1 MLKITLHFSA
11 SKPQYSQYQ
20 KLLETICKENR
31 TVILLL
37 CLCISK
43 GLKVFL
49 LKKDIFSHLF
59 SLNEKTLSLGPKI
72 TY

>member
-20 KLLETICKENR
+20 ELLETICKENR

-37 CLCISK
+37 CLGIPK

-49 LKKDIFSHLF
+49 LKKRVFLPSF
-59 SLNEKTLSLGPKI
+59 SLDEKH
-72 TY
+72 